1 MVEFIGSIQL
11 KHHLLKIKQD
21 IYRETRPKTAC
32 ISDRRCSVLFQG
44 SSLPEHFSPQKKPQ
58 SAAVCRVRL
67 RLSFQFSPGYSSSDQ
82 FSMIPFNSVCF
93 TWKRLTLLTGSSRG
107 PSVCCSPTG
116 SMLHH
121 VCVCWEKDIRTD
133 TAQVCVNVKTLP
145 FSLSSSN
152 QTTVIWKPHIS
163 RKPAFEEYWGES
175 DVSFET
181 FC

>member
-133 TAQVCVNVKTLP
+133 TAQVCVNVKPLP
-145 FSLSSSN
+145 FFLSSSN

-163 RKPAFEEYWGES
+163 RKSAFEEYWGES